1 MINANGSKGG
11 LRILNKA
18 FTFSKTWARFW
29 EIAILSWRLFLSS
42 KVRSAEKRHRQSE
55 ERRIR
60 NKAVKSSVR
69 TSAKK
74 FVLSTRKKDAGE
86 SELLLRDM
94 IQKIDSAARKGII
107 KKNAA
112 ARKKSRMQ
120 RLLNTMK
127 AAQ

>member
-1 MINANGSKGG
+1 LAK
-11 LRILNKA
+11 K
-18 FTFSKTWARFW
+18 
-29 EIAILSWRLFLSS
+29 SS
-42 KVRSAEKRHRQSE
+42 SAEKRRRQSE

-74 FVLSTRKKDAGE
+74 FTALAQKKATGE
-86 SELLLRDM
+86 AEAALKDM
-94 IQKIDSAARKGII
+94 IRKLDSAAGKGII

-120 RLLNTMK
+120 RLFNTLK
-127 AAQ
+127 A